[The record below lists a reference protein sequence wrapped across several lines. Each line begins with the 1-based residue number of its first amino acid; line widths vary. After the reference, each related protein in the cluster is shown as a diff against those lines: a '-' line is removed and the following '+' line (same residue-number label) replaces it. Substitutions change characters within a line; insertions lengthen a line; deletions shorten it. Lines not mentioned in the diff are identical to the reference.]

1 MRNFFLFSVIFVFLG
16 CAKNKKTIVFK
27 EPYKEEVWLG
37 FKFVPGKSVSYKQ
50 TQKTVTTIEAEEF
63 VQTINSNTEIHT
75 TQTVEDTGET
85 ISLRISFDD
94 VVGTMRV
101 ESEMKRIKALDKLK
115 GKVVSLKLSRSG
127 KIIQLKGLEGMGYFR
142 ESGEKPE
149 RQFEEAFSF
158 LPNKIV
164 KIGESWTREYEGKI
178 ATYTLKGFEKKNG
191 TTCAKIEVRSKIE
204 TTKTTEQQRM
214 KGKIRITG
222 KGKGEIFFDVNE
234 GIVIESRS
242 SASLEGE
249 QEVSGPTLPEP
260 INVPIYIDQETHT
273 TLIESK

>member
-1 MRNFFLFSVIFVFLG
+1 MRNFFVFSLVVLFSG
-16 CAKNKKTIVFK
+16 CAKQETVVLKG
-27 EPYKEEVWLG
+27 YEEGAWLG

-85 ISLRISFDD
+85 ISLRVSFDD

-101 ESEMKRIKALDKLK
+101 ESEMKRVKALDKLK
-115 GKVVSLKLSRSG
+115 GKVVSLKLSRDG

-149 RQFEEAFSF
+149 RQFEEVFSF

-164 KIGESWTREYEGKI
+164 KIGESWTREYEDKI
-178 ATYTLKGFEKKNG
+178 ATYTLKGFEFFEKNG
-191 TTCAKIEVRSKIE
+191 TTCAKIEVQSKIE

-222 KGKGEIFFDVNE
+222 KGKGEIFFDVNK

-273 TLIESK
+273 TLIK